1 MASSRNLHKFGNIV
15 SWLLFFFLPDFGNCE
30 MESGQA
36 NRNITKNS
44 DLELNPC
51 KFHESGYTAYYTD
64 LMMGG
69 WLGQKN

>member
-1 MASSRNLHKFGNIV
+1 
-15 SWLLFFFLPDFGNCE
+15 

-69 WLGQKN
+69 WLGQKKLTKPTSAKQYSE